1 MSEHE
6 TKENLDTP
14 PLSAELENALK
25 EAQEHADALDAQKQQ
40 DLSSGTDV
48 DNKKVQS
55 THAESEARDPSSDS
69 EETKESE
76 NIESSELAN
85 LKSQLEV
92 AQKNASDFKEAMLR
106 ARADL
111 ENARRRFERTQSE
124 EKKFASEKTLKALI
138 PVVDDLDL
146 ALSNIGEDQDSSLIE
161 GVRLVHKKFI
171 QALESQG
178 AKTFYPQGEAFDPTL
193 HEAMMESPST
203 EVPPGHILQVFQRGW
218 MLQDRLLRPAKV
230 ILARE

>member
-1 MSEHE
+1 MDMSEHE
-6 TKENLDTP
+6 NKENLDTP

-25 EAQEHADALDAQKQQ
+25 EAQDHADALSEKEQK
-40 DLSSGTDV
+40 SDV
-48 DNKKVQS
+48 APSEESVEDDQEAHVQS
-55 THAESEARDPSSDS
+55 DQVDDTSAVESEIKS
-69 EETKESE
+69 
-76 NIESSELAN
+76 
-85 LKSQLEV
+85 LKAQLEA

-124 EKKFASEKTLKALI
+124 DKKFASEKTLKALI

-146 ALSNIGEDQDSSLIE
+146 ALSNVSEDQDTSLIE

-171 QALESQG
+171 QVLEAQG
-178 AKTFYPQGEAFDPTL
+178 ANTFYPQGEAFDPTL

-203 EVPPGHILQVFQRGW
+203 DVPPGHILQVFQRGW

-230 ILARE
+230 ILACE

>member
-14 PLSAELENALK
+14 PLSAELESALK
-25 EAQEHADALDAQKQQ
+25 EAQEHADALDAKQQ
-40 DLSSGTDV
+40 QD
-48 DNKKVQS
+48 Q
-55 THAESEARDPSSDS
+55 SSDAVANN
-69 EETKESE
+69 EKDPKTTKETADSSSDVNDAE
-76 NIESSELAN
+76 ASQDGQSELES
-85 LKSQLEV
+85 LKAQLAV

-146 ALSNIGEDQDSSLIE
+146 ALSNVSADQDDSLIE

-203 EVPPGHILQVFQRGW
+203 DVPPGHILQVFQRGW

>member
-6 TKENLDTP
+6 KKENLDTP

-25 EAQEHADALDAQKQQ
+25 EAQEHADALDQQ
-40 DLSSGTDV
+40 DQSGDAQVLPETEDQGEPS
-48 DNKKVQS
+48 DSQ
-55 THAESEARDPSSDS
+55 EAQNEAQDSSDAS
-69 EETKESE
+69 EVDS
-76 NIESSELAN
+76 
-85 LKSQLEV
+85 LKAQLDA
-92 AQKNASDFKEAMLR
+92 AQKNASDYREAMLR

-111 ENARRRFERTQSE
+111 ENARQRFERTQSE

-146 ALSNIGEDQDSSLIE
+146 ALSNVGEDQETSLVE
-161 GVRLVHKKFI
+161 GIRLVHKKFV

-178 AKTFYPQGEAFDPTL
+178 ARTFYPQGEAFDPTL
-193 HEAMMESPST
+193 HEAMMESPSD
-203 EVPPGHILQVFQRGW
+203 EDPPGHILQVLQRGW

-230 ILARE
+230 ILARES